1 MKWKLRRHM
10 NNFYQLKTV
19 KKVQKKATHACI
31 RCQQKKCKCIPTE
44 TLINGKKT
52 CEGCMK
58 RNLHCLFKEQHKR
71 GPINPQTSTSNNAEN
86 ENTDKLNGKKIA
98 VKKIIKPKTQ
108 IKNDLS
114 DSKKLNNVNK
124 LLGNGNGIDIQNKL
138 GINKFPANID
148 SNSNNNNNNKN
159 SIGSNGSSEFSAAI
173 ANTAGQGRWIYKSN
187 NLPISLLNLPLD
199 SDSDNEDN
207 DVNDLQKQNNN
218 NTNKPLL
225 ISPETL
231 TNTEHTT
238 NTDITNNNN
247 HNNGRINGYEDRD
260 RSSEALFEYL
270 LYGYNTVPPP
280 PAATTATTILPN
292 NSHSNGKM
300 KPEKEILFKECLEI
314 IAKLKRTSPDTIQ
327 HDISTLEMLLRQ
339 LLT

>member
-1 MKWKLRRHM
+1 M
-10 NNFYQLKTV
+10 NNFYQLKTD

-44 TLINGKKT
+44 TLINGEKT

-71 GPINPQTSTSNNAEN
+71 GPINPQTSSFNNISEN

-114 DSKKLNNVNK
+114 DIKKLNNVNK
-124 LLGNGNGIDIQNKL
+124 LLGNGNDIDVQNKL
-138 GINKFPANID
+138 EINKFPTSI
-148 SNSNNNNNNKN
+148 NNNNNKN

-187 NLPISLLNLPLD
+187 TLPISLLNLPLD

-207 DVNDLQKQNNN
+207 EVTDLHKPNNN
-218 NTNKPLL
+218 NNNKPLL

-238 NTDITNNNN
+238 NTDITNSNN
-247 HNNGRINGYEDRD
+247 NNGRINGYEDRD

-280 PAATTATTILPN
+280 PAATTAIPLN
-292 NSHSNGKM
+292 NNYPNGKM
-300 KPEKEILFKECLEI
+300 VPEKEILFKECLKI
-314 IAKLKRTSPDTIQ
+314 IAKLKRTSPVTIQ
-327 HDISTLEMLLRQ
+327 NDISTLEMLLRQ
-339 LLT
+339 LL

>member
-71 GPINPQTSTSNNAEN
+71 GPINPQSSSSNTNAEN

-114 DSKKLNNVNK
+114 DTKRLSNVNK
-124 LLGNGNGIDIQNKL
+124 LLGNGNGIDIQNKP
-138 GINKFPANID
+138 GINKFPTNI
-148 SNSNNNNNNKN
+148 NNNNNKN
-159 SIGSNGSSEFSAAI
+159 SIGSNNSSEFSAAV

-187 NLPISLLNLPLD
+187 TLPISLLNLPLD

-207 DVNDLQKQNNN
+207 DVNDLHKPTNNN
-218 NTNKPLL
+218 NNKPLL

-247 HNNGRINGYEDRD
+247 NNNSRINAYADRD

-280 PAATTATTILPN
+280 PPPVATTAIPLN
-292 NSHSNGKM
+292 NNHSNGKM
-300 KPEKEILFKECLEI
+300 KPEKEIVFKECLEI

-327 HDISTLEMLLRQ
+327 NDISTLEMLLRQ